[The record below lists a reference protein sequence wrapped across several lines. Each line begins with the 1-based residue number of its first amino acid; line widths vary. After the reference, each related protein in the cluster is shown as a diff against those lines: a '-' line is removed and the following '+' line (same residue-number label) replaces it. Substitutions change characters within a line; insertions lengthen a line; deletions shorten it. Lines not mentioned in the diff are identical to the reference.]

1 MSIILDFAIFQF
13 YCSTYRNTIK
23 FEIGYV
29 QAHNY
34 QNDYFIVINKKPLS
48 QQHCVI
54 YFLIFI
60 AYIATTCCKTT
71 LLLLSSSSHSE
82 KKSIKVFILSLMLL
96 LDEFWESSCKTCKQG
111 TTYFVSQSETNT
123 NSKSSEE

>member
-1 MSIILDFAIFQF
+1 MSIILVFAIFQF

-23 FEIGYV
+23 FEVGYV

-34 QNDYFIVINKKPLS
+34 QNNYFIVISKKTTLKTVL
-48 QQHCVI
+48 C
-54 YFLIFI
+54 YLFFIFI

-111 TTYFVSQSETNT
+111 TTYFVLQSVTNT